1 MRNIKL
7 VATGAFLA
15 LVLLLGFGPAA
26 QASNINS
33 ITVNSYTATTGLN
46 ITLKDAYNHVLLS
59 GGETGAEFRVHIDLG
74 NNNFQDVIGYCTDV
88 FQNVGTGTYSN
99 NYNLYNASTSPTW
112 SSSQQAAAWLL
123 GNYDPS
129 LGNPYSYSMQ
139 TTINAL
145 QAAIWEVTYDYSATG
160 SYSLGGGRLTF
171 NNLDGTVAAL
181 ANSYLTALGS
191 AQTGGTVA
199 LNGMGFSGA
208 LVSGYNQDLIVGN
221 VGSVPE
227 PGSMLLFGSAAGL
240 LGWLRRRKGQAGTE
254 AGTEA

>member
-15 LVLLLGFGPAA
+15 MVLLLGFGPAA

-33 ITVNSYTATTGLN
+33 ITVNSYTGTTGLN
-46 ITLKDAYNHVLLS
+46 LTLYGNYLGA
-59 GGETGAEFRVHIDLG
+59 ETGAEFKVHVDLG
-74 NNNFQDVIGYCTDV
+74 NNNFQDVIGYCIDLY
-88 FQNVGTGTYSN
+88 QSVGTTTYTN

-123 GNYDPS
+123 GHYDPS
-129 LGNPYSYSMQ
+129 LGNPYSNSMQ

-160 SYSLGGGRLTF
+160 NYSLTSGNLRY

-181 ANSYLTALGS
+181 ANSYLTALGA
-191 AQTGGTVA
+191 AQTGGLVA

-221 VGSVPE
+221 VGSSVPE

-240 LGWLRRRKGQAGTE
+240 LGWLRRRKGQAGTG